1 MKKLIKNTPILILRL
16 LCIFPAF
23 EIAHS
28 QNVKFLTPY
37 AIGENIQT
45 ENNNYQVVPNGI
57 VRNQA
62 SLDDGNSNIIWQS
75 NIGEYEVYIQSTPI
89 RSEYDDSSKE
99 KYFLIY
105 DSSKEKAAIFTG
117 NIIVELNGNANA
129 DEIAMDHQLELAHNF
144 TAINQSFFLIP
155 SINVLSIKLEALL
168 SDNRV
173 KNAYPEIIENFRR
186 AQ

>member
-1 MKKLIKNTPILILRL
+1 MKKLIKKTSILVMRL
-16 LCIFPAF
+16 LCILPAI
-23 EIAHS
+23 EVAHS
-28 QNVKFLTPY
+28 QEIKFLTPY
-37 AIGENIQT
+37 AIGETIQT

-57 VRNQA
+57 VRNHA
-62 SLDDGNSNIIWQS
+62 SLNDENSNVIWQS

-89 RSEYDDSSKE
+89 RSEYDDSSNE

-105 DSSKEKAAIFTG
+105 DTDKEKAAIFTG

-129 DEIAMDHQLELAHNF
+129 DEIAMFHQLELAHNF

>member
-1 MKKLIKNTPILILRL
+1 MKKLIKNTPILILWL
-16 LCIFPAF
+16 LCILLAF
-23 EIAHS
+23 KIAHS
-28 QNVKFLTPY
+28 QNVNFLTPY
-37 AIGENIQT
+37 AIGETIQT

-105 DSSKEKAAIFTG
+105 DTDKEKAAIFTG

-129 DEIAMDHQLELAHNF
+129 DEIAMFHQLELVHNF

-155 SINVLSIKLEALL
+155 SISVLSIKLEALL
-168 SDNRV
+168 SDNRI

>member
-1 MKKLIKNTPILILRL
+1 
-16 LCIFPAF
+16 
-23 EIAHS
+23 
-28 QNVKFLTPY
+28 LTPY

-45 ENNNYQVVPNGI
+45 ENNNYLVVPNGI

-62 SLDDGNSNIIWQS
+62 SLANGNSNIIWQS
-75 NIGEYEVYIQSTPI
+75 NIGEYEVFIQTTPI

-105 DSSKEKAAIFTG
+105 DTDKEKAAIFTG

-144 TAINQSFFLIP
+144 KAINQSFFLIP

>member
-16 LCIFPAF
+16 LCILPTF

-62 SLDDGNSNIIWQS
+62 SLANGNSNIIWQS
-75 NIGEYEVYIQSTPI
+75 NIGEYEVFIQSTPI

-105 DSSKEKAAIFTG
+105 DTDKEKAAIFTG

-144 TAINQSFFLIP
+144 KAINQSFFLIP